1 MRALP
6 EDLMQCFMVLLS
18 RLTMSTFSSSIRAV
32 TEAAAE
38 AMEHHIGTNET
49 ELIDKIVL
57 NKRS

>member
-1 MRALP
+1 
-6 EDLMQCFMVLLS
+6 MVLLS